1 MKCELLAGMLKSLF
15 GGNDMRKWGKV
26 MKNSDLGGKSCVEM
40 RGKGLKLMYRH
51 VLN

>member
-26 MKNSDLGGKSCVEM
+26 MKNSDLGGKSCVE
-40 RGKGLKLMYRH
+40 RPPWGQATTWHEGK
-51 VLN
+51 